1 MVIHDEE
8 RIEAWAQERAEQEE
22 MPQKPPRKWRL
33 SVVGV
38 QSIACGVIV
47 LVALLLRVAGGEAYG
62 TLRQRFQEALTRN
75 EWATAVALLWDGET
89 LENEVFADVKSNDFT
104 EGETAQ
110 LTASSVLVTAVPP
123 LEGGTL
129 TSAFG
134 ERLHPIDGTAELHRG
149 VDIAAPLGTA
159 LVAMYDGEVAEVGEN
174 DTLGKF
180 IRMLHDDG
188 LEIVYGHCERVTV
201 QQGDAVTAG
210 DEVARVGSTGVSTGS
225 HVHLSVLVDGEV
237 CDPAALL
244 SLERYA

>member
-8 RIEAWAQERAEQEE
+8 RIVAWSQERAEQEKK
-22 MPQKPPRKWRL
+22 PRKPPRKWQL

-62 TLRQRFQEALTRN
+62 TLKQRFQEALTRN
-75 EWATAVALLWDGET
+75 EWATAVALLWDRNP
-89 LENEVFADVKSNDFT
+89 LENEGPEDVKSNNFT
-104 EGETAQ
+104 EDKAAQ
-110 LTASSVLVTAVPP
+110 LKASSVLVTAVPP
-123 LEGGTL
+123 VEGGTI

-134 ERLHPIDGTAELHRG
+134 TRLHPIDGTEELHSG
-149 VDIAAPLGTA
+149 VDIAAPQGA
-159 LVAMYDGEVAEVGEN
+159 VLVAMYDGEVAEVGEN
-174 DTLGKF
+174 NTLGKYV
-180 IRMLHDDG
+180 RMFHGDG

-201 QQGDAVTAG
+201 RQGDAVTAG

-225 HVHLSVLVDGEV
+225 HVHLSVLADGEV

>member
-8 RIEAWAQERAEQEE
+8 RIEAWLQERAEQETK
-22 MPQKPPRKWRL
+22 PQKPPRKWRL

-104 EGETAQ
+104 EGEKAQ

-134 ERLHPIDGTAELHRG
+134 ERLHPIDGTEELHRG
-149 VDIAAPLGTA
+149 VDIAAPLGTT

-174 DTLGKF
+174 NTLGKF
-180 IRMLHDDG
+180 IRMFHGGGVEVL
-188 LEIVYGHCERVTV
+188 YGHCESVTV
-201 QQGDAVTAG
+201 RQGDAVAAG
-210 DEVARVGSTGVSTGS
+210 EEVARVGSTGVSTGS

-237 CDPAALL
+237 RDPAALF

>member
-8 RIEAWAQERAEQEE
+8 RIEAWLQERAEQEIK
-22 MPQKPPRKWRL
+22 PQKPPRKWHL

-38 QSIACGVIV
+38 QSIACGVVV

-62 TLRQRFQEALTRN
+62 ALRQRFQEALTRN
-75 EWATAVALLWDGET
+75 EWATAVALLWDEDELKSST
-89 LENEVFADVKSNDFT
+89 TEDVKSNDFT
-104 EGETAQ
+104 EDKAAR
-110 LTASSVLVTAVPP
+110 LTAFAALVTAVPP
-123 LEGGTL
+123 LEGGTI

-134 ERLHPIDGTAELHRG
+134 ERLHPIDGTEELHRG

-174 DTLGKF
+174 DTLGKY

-188 LEIVYGHCERVTV
+188 LEIVYGHCESVTV
-201 QQGDAVTAG
+201 QRGDAVTAG

-225 HVHLSVLVDGEV
+225 HVHLSVFVDGEV

-244 SLERYA
+244 PLERYA